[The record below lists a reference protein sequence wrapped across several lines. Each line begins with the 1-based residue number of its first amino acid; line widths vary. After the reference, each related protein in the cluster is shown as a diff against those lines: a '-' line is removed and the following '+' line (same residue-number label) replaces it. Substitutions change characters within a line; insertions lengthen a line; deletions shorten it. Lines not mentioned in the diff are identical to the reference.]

1 MEVRQKSRPR
11 DLSVLNPN
19 RNIGVSK
26 AQCVTEFMDIPHQAT
41 DAKTPP
47 LCLLLGSASN
57 QCAAGFRLVISKT
70 EDLLLLRC

>member
-11 DLSVLNPN
+11 DLAVLNPY
-19 RNIGVSK
+19 RYRGESK

-47 LCLLLGSASN
+47 LCLLLGPASN

-70 EDLLLLRC
+70 GDLLLLQC